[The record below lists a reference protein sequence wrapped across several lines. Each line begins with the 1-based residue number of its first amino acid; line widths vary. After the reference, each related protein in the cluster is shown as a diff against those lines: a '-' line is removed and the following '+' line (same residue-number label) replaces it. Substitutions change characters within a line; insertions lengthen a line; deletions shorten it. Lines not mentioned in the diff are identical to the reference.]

1 MAVALVTGAVLLNS
15 ATARASEDS
24 RIESSAKNS
33 YTFKT
38 YLHGDRIHVKSKD
51 GVVTL
56 TGTVADD
63 SHRQLA
69 ADTVGNLP
77 GVVSVKDEL
86 RVRGAQI
93 DEHSDSWLAF
103 KVKSGLLF
111 HRNVSA
117 ADTKVDVHD
126 GTVTLTG
133 TAKSESQ
140 KELTAELARDVEGV
154 GSVNNQMVVVNG
166 VPNTANGAP
175 VIESAGAQN
184 GSGETVGQKIDDAS
198 ISAQVKG
205 ALLSHNSTS
214 AVNTKV
220 KTQDGVVTVSG
231 VAKDGAEKDLVTR
244 LVSDIN
250 GVRSVNNEMTVES
263 R

>member
-1 MAVALVTGAVLLNS
+1 MALALVTGAVLLGS

-38 YLHGDRIHVKSKD
+38 YLNGDRIHVKSKD

-56 TGTVADD
+56 TGAVADD

-69 ADTVGNLP
+69 ADTVGSLP
-77 GVVSVKDEL
+77 GVVSVNNEL
-86 RVRGAQI
+86 RIRGSKM

-103 KVKSGLLF
+103 KVKSELLF
-111 HRNVSA
+111 HRNVSG
-117 ADTKVDVHD
+117 ADTKVDVQD
-126 GTVTLTG
+126 GVVTLTG
-133 TAKSESQ
+133 NAKSESQ
-140 KELTAELARDVEGV
+140 KELTGELTRDVEGV
-154 GSVNNQMVVVNG
+154 RTVNNQIIVA
-166 VPNTANGAP
+166 ANGAP
-175 VIESAGAQN
+175 VVEPAGAQN
-184 GSGETVGQKIDDAS
+184 TSGETVGQKIDDAS
-198 ISAQVKG
+198 ITAQVKG
-205 ALLSHNSTS
+205 ALVSHNSTS
-214 AVNTKV
+214 ALNTKV
-220 KTQDGVVTVSG
+220 KTTDGVVTVSG

-263 R
+263 Q